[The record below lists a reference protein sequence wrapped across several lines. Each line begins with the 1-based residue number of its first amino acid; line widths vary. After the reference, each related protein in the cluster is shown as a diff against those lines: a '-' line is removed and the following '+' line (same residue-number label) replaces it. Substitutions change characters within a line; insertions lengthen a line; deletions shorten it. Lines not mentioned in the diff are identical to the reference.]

1 MRREETSHAGAL
13 WRRGRM
19 TGIGATCGVAD
30 EAGAARGLAGRVALV
45 TGAAGGIGSAVARRF
60 ASEGAALC
68 LADRD
73 VPERL
78 AAALVAEHAGAA
90 VLPVGC
96 DVTRGDEVRG
106 TVARCLDR
114 FGRLDIL
121 VTVAGVVSF
130 GSAAALAEAEWDRVL
145 AVNLKGTFLCA
156 QAAIAPMRTRGSGR
170 MVLIGSVL
178 AKSGGNPRPWLDP
191 AEQDRASNIAY
202 GASKAGVHAMV
213 GWLAKELA
221 RDGIAVN
228 AVAPGPI
235 ASAMTTRFPDTLRAL
250 IPQGRMGRAEEVAE
264 AVAFLASEAAGFV
277 TGEILDVNGGL
288 WCD

>member
-1 MRREETSHAGAL
+1 MRAVHDAEDETGAS
-13 WRRGRM
+13 
-19 TGIGATCGVAD
+19 
-30 EAGAARGLAGRVALV
+30 RGLAGKVALV

-60 ASEGAALC
+60 AAAGAALC
-68 LADRD
+68 LADRAA
-73 VPERL
+73 PAEL
-78 AAALVAEHAGAA
+78 AAALLADRAAAA

-96 DVTRGDEVRG
+96 DVTCRDDVRAM
-106 TVARCLDR
+106 VARCLDR

-121 VTVAGVVSF
+121 VPVAGVVSF
-130 GSAAALAEAEWDRVL
+130 GSAAALDEAEWDRVL
-145 AVNLKGTFLCA
+145 AVNLKGTFLSA
-156 QAAIAPMRTRGSGR
+156 QAAIAPMRTQGSGR

-191 AEQDRASNIAY
+191 AEQDRASNVAY
-202 GASKAGVHAMV
+202 GVSKAGVHAMV

-228 AVAPGPI
+228 AVAPGPV
-235 ASAMTTRFPDTLRAL
+235 ASAMTTRFPETLRAL

>member
-1 MRREETSHAGAL
+1 
-13 WRRGRM
+13 
-19 TGIGATCGVAD
+19 
-30 EAGAARGLAGRVALV
+30 
-45 TGAAGGIGSAVARRF
+45 
-60 ASEGAALC
+60 
-68 LADRD
+68 
-73 VPERL
+73 
-78 AAALVAEHAGAA
+78 
-90 VLPVGC
+90 
-96 DVTRGDEVRG
+96 VTRGAEVRG
-106 TVARCLDR
+106 AVARCLDR
-114 FGRLDIL
+114 FGRLDVL

-130 GSAAALAEAEWDRVL
+130 GSAAALAESEWDRVL

-156 QAAIAPMRTRGSGR
+156 QAAIAPMRVQGSGR

-178 AKSGGNPRPWLDP
+178 AKSGGNPSPWLDP
-191 AEQDRASNIAY
+191 AEQDRASNVAY

-235 ASAMTTRFPDTLRAL
+235 ASAMTTRFPEALRAL

-264 AVAFLASEAAGFV
+264 AVAFLASGAAGFI

>member
-1 MRREETSHAGAL
+1 
-13 WRRGRM
+13 
-19 TGIGATCGVAD
+19 
-30 EAGAARGLAGRVALV
+30 V

-60 ASEGAALC
+60 AAAGAALC
-68 LADRD
+68 LADRGA
-73 VPERL
+73 PEEL
-78 AAALVAEHAGAA
+78 AAELVAEQAGAA

-96 DVTRGDEVRG
+96 DVARADEVRG
-106 TVARCLDR
+106 TVAHCLDR
-114 FGRLDIL
+114 FGRVDIL

-156 QAAIAPMRTRGSGR
+156 QAAIAPMRAQRSGR

-178 AKSGGNPRPWLDP
+178 AKNGGNPKPWLDP
-191 AEQDRASNIAY
+191 AEQNSASNVAY
-202 GASKAGVHAMV
+202 GVSKAGVHAMV

-221 RDGIAVN
+221 RDGVAVN
-228 AVAPGPI
+228 AVAPGPV
-235 ASAMTTRFPDTLRAL
+235 ASAMTTRFPETLRAL